1 VLPELVSTLETPESL
16 ERRHASRN
24 NAEGPAKFIDRFGRA
39 IVVELV
45 DLSEDGVG
53 VWSSEPAEC
62 GSLVTIA
69 LPARRSYKR
78 IQLSAKVVEC
88 LVTAPGLWRIG
99 FLFDRRLDALELAA
113 ALP

>member
-1 VLPELVSTLETPESL
+1 M
-16 ERRHASRN
+16 
-24 NAEGPAKFIDRFGRA
+24 AKFIDRFGRN

-53 VWSSEPAEC
+53 VWSAEPAEC
-62 GSLVTIA
+62 GSPVTIA

-78 IQLSAKVVEC
+78 LQLSAKVVEC
-88 LVTAPGLWRIG
+88 RVASPGLWRIG